1 MSASKTKE
9 KSGSS
14 ELFVYLYAVAM
25 AGIGVFLGILYLL
38 SYPLEAYS
46 SMDERAQALEARESL
61 DPVPGD
67 AFYLEGPTLRSGS
80 WETKRQQLI
89 NGSARTI
96 TVTAGEINA
105 WFGDKFRSS
114 APAADDESSGL
125 TLVPEIPN
133 LGISDE
139 GTIYL
144 NLPADITGYGLD
156 GDYVLSAKVR
166 YSRGAPA
173 SLVVD
178 RLQVAGATV
187 PFPGQLGA
195 QVVSTIIKGF
205 SSAEEYG
212 VIREAWSRVE
222 SVDAVNGALVL
233 TLNTP

>member
-9 KSGSS
+9 KSEHSQV
-14 ELFVYLYAVAM
+14 FVYLYAVAM

-38 SYPLEAYS
+38 SYPLTAYA

-61 DPVPGD
+61 DPIPGGG
-67 AFYLEGPTLRSGS
+67 FYIEGSTLRSRS
-80 WETKRQQLI
+80 WEAKRQQLI
-89 NGSARTI
+89 DGSARTI

-105 WFGDKFRSS
+105 WFENKFRSS
-114 APAADDESSGL
+114 APAADDESKGL

-133 LGISDE
+133 LGISEE

-156 GDYVLSAKVR
+156 GDYVLSARVR
-166 YSRGAPA
+166 YKTGAPA

-178 RLQVAGATV
+178 RLQIAGAAI

-195 QVVSTIIKGF
+195 QFVSTVIEAF
-205 SSAEEYG
+205 SGAEEYG

-222 SVDAVNGALVL
+222 SVEALNGALVL